1 MGKGKFKNKLKE
13 GLGIA
18 FVAIAILA
26 GRCWYQQH
34 KCVEAAQDVFAS
46 IQAKAFS
53 DEDLKRL
60 IEVKDVQI
68 EKLVKRYP
76 HGGFAAKAKYWVDW
90 VAEGVCECD
99 GTGKVTFRNK
109 RNGSSVQ
116 CDYNLMVKVT
126 DEGNSL
132 RVEVEQQMDEASAMK
147 YDDFIKALVEELR
160 QLATEE

>member
-1 MGKGKFKNKLKE
+1 MGKLKSKLKE
-13 GLGIA
+13 IIGGIL
-18 FVAIAILA
+18 VAIAILA

-99 GTGKVTFRNK
+99 GTGKVMFRNK

-132 RVEVEQQMDEASAMK
+132 RVEVEQQMDEASAKK